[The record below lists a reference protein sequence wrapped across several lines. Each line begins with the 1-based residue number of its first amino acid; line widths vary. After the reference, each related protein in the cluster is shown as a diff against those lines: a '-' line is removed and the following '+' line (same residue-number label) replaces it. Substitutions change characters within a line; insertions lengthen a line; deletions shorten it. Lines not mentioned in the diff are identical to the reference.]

1 MDQNKQTDLEEV
13 IQEVEND
20 SNVTKV
26 KIKSFKSTPEE
37 TVHKVDL
44 NKPVTNEA
52 EEDQPAGQDVDAEN
66 AGVTNEPEAQDEVQP
81 QTEVQGEL
89 DGGVSQEEQPVNET
103 VKPDLPEGVQKLVEF
118 MNETGGSL
126 DDYVRLNRDVTSL
139 DTSDVIDEYYKE
151 TKPHLTQEERQFLI
165 DENFSYDEELDDEK
179 DIRRKKIA
187 LKEQE
192 ASARKYLEER
202 KSKYY
207 EQIKATDNLTSEQK
221 KAVEFFN
228 RYNEDSQ
235 KQKKLSEEFANTF
248 KQKTNEV
255 FDNGFEGFDY
265 QIGDQKF
272 RFNVKNVDEV
282 KANQM
287 SINNFIDKFAGEDKK
302 ISDAAGYHKGLYT
315 AMNAD
320 AIAQHFYEQG
330 KADAIKDSVAQAKN
344 VNTDA
349 RQVHGET
356 NVSGVRYKVLGES
369 ARDFKIKRR
378 KK

>member
-1 MDQNKQTDLEEV
+1 
-13 IQEVEND
+13 
-20 SNVTKV
+20 
-26 KIKSFKSTPEE
+26 
-37 TVHKVDL
+37 
-44 NKPVTNEA
+44 
-52 EEDQPAGQDVDAEN
+52 GQDVDAEN
-66 AGVTNEPEAQDEVQP
+66 ARATNEPEAQDEVQP

-89 DGGVSQEEQPVNET
+89 DGGVKQEEQPVNET
-103 VKPDLPEGVQKLVEF
+103 VKTELPEGVQKLVEF

-202 KSKYY
+202 KNKYY

-265 QIGDQKF
+265 
-272 RFNVKNVDEV
+272 
-282 KANQM
+282 
-287 SINNFIDKFAGEDKK
+287 
-302 ISDAAGYHKGLYT
+302 
-315 AMNAD
+315 
-320 AIAQHFYEQG
+320 
-330 KADAIKDSVAQAKN
+330 
-344 VNTDA
+344 
-349 RQVHGET
+349 
-356 NVSGVRYKVLGES
+356 
-369 ARDFKIKRR
+369 
-378 KK
+378 